1 MNRAVWYLLV
11 DKRGQPAFDDVG
23 ADKVKISTDADVAD
37 VRDSVW
43 EENQRIIEGVA
54 AQLKVYSN
62 KDNIANP
69 AMALKASAL
78 VGDGGGSE
86 DMPLFVVVPK
96 KTSPSGSLQSI
107 ASNSMDVDVRWKD
120 EAPIVYSL
128 EKGSMFFV
136 NRTDAVKQLHEI
148 HRSKFERAVSR
159 VGKEWIIPIADNVIG
174 LGKSEFGRHYIRK
187 SREAWPEAVRRDS
200 FQQHLCDCHTV
211 AIEFRRG
218 ALLRGSFDVVMLKY
232 LKEALEPMFITP
244 PSTLSINYEAAD
256 DFLVDLTKVTGPV
269 FIVLDEIRKAF
280 QSDSLDDFQQ
290 RDCHGSYLNYV
301 AQRPLD
307 IHIKPNQ
314 YVFERLNIHNVS
326 SSA

>member
-1 MNRAVWYLLV
+1 MNRAVWYLLI
-11 DKRGQPAFDDVG
+11 DERGQPAFDDV
-23 ADKVKISTDADVAD
+23 
-37 VRDSVW
+37 VW

-107 ASNSMDVDVRWKD
+107 ASDSMDVDVRWKD

-148 HRSKFERAVSR
+148 HRSKFERA
-159 VGKEWIIPIADNVIG
+159 
-174 LGKSEFGRHYIRK
+174 
-187 SREAWPEAVRRDS
+187 
-200 FQQHLCDCHTV
+200 
-211 AIEFRRG
+211 
-218 ALLRGSFDVVMLKY
+218 
-232 LKEALEPMFITP
+232 ALEPMFITP